1 MLKLILILVVLAIAA
16 ILIIAA
22 FKPDMFRVER
32 STLIQATPDK
42 LFPHI
47 NDLRNWVAWSTWE
60 KMDPQMKKTYSTN
73 SGGQGATYEWEG
85 NKKVGHGRMTIT
97 ESVAASKVVIQLDF
111 ITPFEA
117 HNTADITLQPQGNST
132 LVTWAMYGPSPF
144 ISKLFSVLISM
155 DKMIGKD
162 FEASLANLKTV
173 AERP

>member
-22 FKPDMFRVER
+22 LKPNAFRVER
-32 STLIQATPDK
+32 SALIQATPDK

-47 NDLRNWVAWSTWE
+47 NDLRNWAAWSTWE

-73 SGGQGATYEWEG
+73 SAGQGATYEWEG

-97 ESVAASKVVIQLDF
+97 ESVAAAKVVIQLDF
-111 ITPFEA
+111 IKPFEA
-117 HNTADITLQPQGNST
+117 HNIGDITLQAQGNST

-144 ISKLFSVLISM
+144 ISKLFGVFVSM

-162 FEASLANLKTV
+162 FEDSLANLKAV
-173 AERP
+173 VEK